1 MTNTGIRE
9 YVPPEVPVS
18 LFLVSHISFNIREFV
33 SSSI

>member
-9 YVPPEVPVS
+9 CVPPAVPVS
-18 LFLVSHISFNIREFV
+18 LFLVSHISFTITEFV